1 MAHTYYRIHAMS
13 NLGTC
18 GVGVGEVPT
27 RSLQDGGCLCRVHGQ
42 SWKREELAPTWENT
56 RTLAELRVQ
65 AGDGAQLIER
75 LFGFKPRLDKVELA
89 YNPTRSSRPLQVQGQ
104 PWTL

>member
-1 MAHTYYRIHAMS
+1 MANTYYRIHVMS

-27 RSLQDGGCLCRVHGQ
+27 RSLQDGGCLRRVHGQ
-42 SWKREELAPTWENT
+42 SWKREESEPARENT
-56 RTLAELRVQ
+56 CKLAELRVQ

-75 LFGFKPRLDKVELA
+75 LFGFKPQREVA
-89 YNPTRSSRPLQVQGQ
+89 R
-104 PWTL
+104 